1 MRLTWKDGLATIFVG
16 SAVAV
21 YGFWMAGVEVFGLTS
36 TRAVSAVVLVLGMAG
51 CFAAR
56 SFFEA
61 IYGVGRDGRPTTPYV
76 VLVTTVGIVALAAA
90 VVALIGG
97 GTVALTT
104 LVIAM
109 TVLWAMAT
117 IRHLTLNRSR
127 DLTAAR

>member
-21 YGFWMAGVEVFGLTS
+21 YGFWMAGVEVFGLAS
-36 TRAVSAVVLVLGMAG
+36 TRAVSTVVLILGIAG

-61 IYGVGRDGRPTTPYV
+61 IYGVGRAGRSSTPYA
-76 VLVTTVGIVALAAA
+76 VLVTTIGIVALAAA
-90 VVALIGG
+90 IVALIGAS
-97 GTVALTT
+97 TVALTI

-109 TVLWAMAT
+109 VALWAMAT
-117 IRHLTLNRSR
+117 VRHLSMNRSR
-127 DLTAAR
+127 DLAAVR

>member
-21 YGFWMAGVEVFGLTS
+21 YGFWMAGVEVFGLAS
-36 TRAVSAVVLVLGMAG
+36 ARAVALVVLILGVAG

-61 IYGVGRDGRPTTPYV
+61 IYGIGQSSRPPTPYV
-76 VLVTTVGIVALAAA
+76 VVVTTIGIVALAAA
-90 VVALIGG
+90 IIALIGA
-97 GTVALTT
+97 GTAALTI

-109 TVLWAMAT
+109 VALWAMAT
-117 IRHLTLNRSR
+117 LRHLSMNRSR
-127 DLTAAR
+127 DLATTR